1 MDNGTERL
9 RDARGFVFDLDGTL
23 VLGDSGNKGLQ
34 PLPGAIAF
42 TQHLESI
49 GKPFAILTNGTTR
62 VPRDYAATL
71 REIGFSLRD
80 DLMLTPAA
88 IAGDYLT
95 RHGFRCVMALGTEG
109 VWRTLED
116 AGLDVVRP
124 SKGAPVRGKLDAVF
138 VGWFREFTFD
148 DLETACHA
156 VSGGAKLF
164 TASMA
169 PFFASAHGKALG
181 TARAICAMITS
192 ITGASATVLGKPSL
206 EALQCASRRLGV
218 DCAHLAVVGDDPALE
233 IPMAHSGGSLAI
245 AVHTGIGDNDAF
257 STLPAAEH
265 PHIIVRDV
273 EELRQLYVAQGSQ
286 QRC

>member
-1 MDNGTERL
+1 MENGTERL
-9 RDARGFVFDLDGTL
+9 RDACGFVFDLDGTL

-95 RHGFRCVMALGTEG
+95 RHGFRRVMALGTEG

-192 ITGASATVLGKPSL
+192 ITSASATVLGKPSL

-257 STLPAAEH
+257 STLPAAER

-273 EELRQLYVAQGSQ
+273 EELLQLYVGRVS
-286 QRC
+286 

>member
-1 MDNGTERL
+1 MENGTERL
-9 RDARGFVFDLDGTL
+9 REARGFVFDLDGTL

-42 TQHLESI
+42 TRHLESV
-49 GKPFAILTNGTTR
+49 GMPFAFLTNGTTR

-71 REIGFSLRD
+71 RGIGFPLRD
-80 DLMLTPAA
+80 EMMLTPAA
-88 IAGDYLT
+88 IAGDYLK
-95 RHGFRCVMALGTEG
+95 RHGFHRVLALGTEG

-116 AGLDVVRP
+116 AGLEVVRP
-124 SKGAPVRGKLDAVF
+124 SKGASVVSKTDAVF

-156 VSGGAKLF
+156 VSGGATLF
-164 TASMA
+164 TASMSA
-169 PFFASAHGKALG
+169 FFASAHGKALG

-192 ITGASATVLGKPSL
+192 ITGASATVLGKPSV

-233 IPMAHSGGSLAI
+233 IAMAHAGGSLAI
-245 AVHTGIGDNDAF
+245 AVHSGIGDSDAF
-257 STLPAAEH
+257 SALPAAER

-273 EELRQLYVAQGSQ
+273 EELRQLYIARGSP
-286 QRC
+286 